1 MLAVHVEHINDV
13 GKGTKSD
20 NQHYKEDLYVFQDL
34 CDHSN
39 EGRKRLEKSHPVEK
53 LDPHYEDGYGA
64 NDLQVIVRDFVGHFA
79 VNVEGVEAERTK
91 VYYVPTTDE
100 VSKTVFFQLDQLQDH
115 KSHVHL
121 SADNKADHLENEVKR
136 ELGIFLMR
144 EVASVGNER
153 GEVENEGHEQ
163 TVEDS
168 IKVALPHKV
177 YEDADLRCGKNLIIF

>member
-1 MLAVHVEHINDV
+1 MFSVHVEHINDV
-13 GKGTKSD
+13 GKGTKCD
-20 NQHYKEDLYVFQDL
+20 NQHDKEDLYVFQNL

-79 VNVEGVEAERTK
+79 VNVEGVEAEGTK
-91 VYYVPTTDE
+91 VYYVPTTGK
-100 VSKTVFFQLDQLQDH
+100 VAITVFPQLDQFQDQ
-115 KSHVHL
+115 KSHVRL
-121 SADNKADHLENEVKR
+121 SADNKADDLKNEGNR
-136 ELGIFLMR
+136 ELDIFLVR
-144 EVASVGNER
+144 EVTSVGDER
-153 GEVENEGHEQ
+153 NEVENEGHEQ